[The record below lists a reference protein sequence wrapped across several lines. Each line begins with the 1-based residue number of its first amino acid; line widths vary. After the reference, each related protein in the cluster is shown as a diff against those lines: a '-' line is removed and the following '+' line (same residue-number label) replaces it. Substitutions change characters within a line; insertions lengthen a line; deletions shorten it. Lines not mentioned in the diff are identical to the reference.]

1 METRLVEQALV
12 KRLSLTLVVVTL
24 FVSPWNSVDPI
35 NLPKMTAL
43 GILSFGVLGLLIS
56 KKSGLVKNVDK
67 RIFILALLFI
77 GLLILSAVVNS
88 VNLSFSLY
96 GTPNRNTGI
105 LTYVSLLILMVAA
118 SSIAKLNFAVIFTK
132 TIIGVG
138 TILAIYGLLQWR
150 GIEPFDYVN
159 VYGSNVFGT
168 LGNTNFHSAFM
179 GMVASGL
186 FAFILEGSLSLK
198 NRILLCSL
206 FLLCIINV
214 LLSSSQG
221 LLCLAGGIAVTL
233 LASFFSKKK
242 VKLGILL
249 SVAFSL
255 GGILVAMAIFN
266 RGPLASIIYDTSL
279 MARGFYWTAAVRM
292 LMGHPI
298 TGVGVDG
305 YGDWYLRY
313 RDTAAAEYNLGLVS
327 DSAHNIPLD
336 IATSGG
342 FPLLILYIGLQVLVV
357 KRVISVIRAEKKL
370 SAGYLSVI
378 AVWVA
383 YQIQSLISIN
393 QIGLGVWGWI
403 ATGILIAY
411 QANSE
416 SGVAKRSDRKFYSS
430 DGKKAKLPSEALLM
444 SATGLAIGL
453 MISLPP
459 YIAANKFY
467 KAIQSGQIEKLIES
481 AELTP
486 TDRSRYFYVSQILM
500 ENNFESQAIPI
511 LQKGS
516 QMYPDYFPIWSK
528 FAENKKATPSQIAKA
543 RKELNRLDPL
553 NPNFK

>member
-1 METRLVEQALV
+1 MVTRLVEQALV

-24 FVSPWNSVDPI
+24 FVSPWNSIDPI

-43 GILSFGVLGLLIS
+43 GILSFGVFGLLIS
-56 KKSGLVKNVDK
+56 KKSDLVKNVDRK
-67 RIFILALLFI
+67 ILIFALLFI

-88 VNLSFSLY
+88 LNFSFSLY

-105 LTYVSLLILMVAA
+105 LTYASLSILMVAA
-118 SSIAKLNFAVIFTK
+118 SSIVKSSFDITFSK
-132 TIIGVG
+132 TLIGVG
-138 TILAIYGLLQWR
+138 TVLAVYGLLQWR

-186 FAFILEGSLSLK
+186 FAYILVGGLSLK
-198 NRILLCSL
+198 KRILLSIL
-206 FLLCIINV
+206 FLMCTLNI

-221 LLCLAGGIAVTL
+221 FLCLAGGIAVTL
-233 LASFFSKKK
+233 LANFFSKKK
-242 VKLGILL
+242 NKIGIFLGVI
-249 SVAFSL
+249 FSL
-255 GGILVAMAIFN
+255 GGLFVALAIFN
-266 RGPLASIIYDTSL
+266 RGPLASIIYETSL
-279 MARGFYWTAAVRM
+279 MARRFYWTAAARM

-298 TGVGVDG
+298 IGVGADG

-313 RDTAAAEYNLGLVS
+313 RDSAAADYNLGLVS

-342 FPLLILYIGLQVLVV
+342 FPLLILYMALQVLVV
-357 KRVISVIRAEKKL
+357 KRVVSVIRTDKKL
-370 SAGYLSVI
+370 NAGYLSVL

-411 QANSE
+411 KANSE
-416 SGVAKRSDRKFYSS
+416 SAIANKKGKRIDSS
-430 DGKKAKLPSEALLM
+430 GSKKVKLTAEPFLM
-444 SATGLAIGL
+444 SVIGLALGL

-459 YIAANKFY
+459 YMAANKFY
-467 KAIQSGQIEKLIES
+467 KAMQSGQIEKLIES
-481 AELTP
+481 VELTP
-486 TDRSRYFYVSQILM
+486 NDRSRYFYVSQILM

-528 FAENKKATPSQIAKA
+528 FAENKKATSFQIANA